1 MEGLPFYLANVN
13 VRKKR
18 ISRTE
23 KQRNREIEKQRNSLH
38 IYYNSSKHTCKW
50 RCLLSKSKSE
60 NVLYIRKVRI
70 TSNQCCSSPLIL

>member
-23 KQRNREIEKQRNSLH
+23 KQRNREIEKQRNRETE
-38 IYYNSSKHTCKW
+38 K
-50 RCLLSKSKSE
+50 
-60 NVLYIRKVRI
+60 
-70 TSNQCCSSPLIL
+70 